1 MLLEAQPLKEIYQ
14 KGNIN
19 INILSNNKAHSSLII
34 WGISLLEKQW
44 FPTNIRINIF
54 FSFLYS
60 IKHYL
65 NYFVKIIRY
74 NLSVYLLIFHE
85 I

>member
-34 WGISLLEKQW
+34 
-44 FPTNIRINIF
+44 
-54 FSFLYS
+54 
-60 IKHYL
+60 
-65 NYFVKIIRY
+65 
-74 NLSVYLLIFHE
+74 
-85 I
+85 